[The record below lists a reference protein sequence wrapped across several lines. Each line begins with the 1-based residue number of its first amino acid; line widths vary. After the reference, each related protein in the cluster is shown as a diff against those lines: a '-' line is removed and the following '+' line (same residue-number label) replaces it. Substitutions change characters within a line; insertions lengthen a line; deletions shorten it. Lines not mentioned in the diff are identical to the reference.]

1 MKKTTLYVLLL
12 VVMVLALLAPA
23 LASAAPVGNS
33 SGPAADVATL
43 GDKSGVPASGGYNV
57 PLRPVAPGAVLYDNG
72 PLVTNPGAGA
82 GGADASALQTA
93 LGNSTYGFGHAI
105 SSGYRMADDF
115 TVTGSGW
122 NITTITFYAYQTGS
136 TTTSTIN
143 NVNLRIWNGV
153 PGVGSIVF
161 GDTATNRLASSSW
174 SNIYRVLDTGLG
186 DAARPIMADVVTVNT
201 FLGPG
206 TYWVDWQT
214 GGTLSSGP
222 WAPPVTIAG
231 QTQKPGSNGLQWDPT
246 ASIWNPAVDTG
257 NSTQQDF
264 PFVVQ
269 GDGGTGPTPTFTP
282 TPPPTATPTPTAT
295 PNSCSVSEGFES
307 GTLGIFTADGAPAWA
322 AVNTA
327 ANTGTYSAFAPD
339 QGSISDTRLVL
350 TNPFA
355 IPGASTAASL
365 TFYHRVRTENTYD
378 GAVLEISTDG
388 GSTWNDAGA
397 NITMGGYN
405 GTISSSFSNPLAGRP
420 AWTGNVP
427 AGNGFAQVVVNLL
440 PYAGQNVQFRYRLGS
455 DTSVGATGVW
465 TDDYVL
471 TYDPCGAPTG
481 VNLSDLNSTSTNA
494 GNGWLIAV
502 AVLALVAGVSAWGWR
517 RSTN

>member
-1 MKKTTLYVLLL
+1 MRKIALLATLVALL
-12 VVMVLALLAPA
+12 VLTLAPA
-23 LASAAPVGNS
+23 LASAGPLPPTLTGS
-33 SGPAADVATL
+33 S
-43 GDKSGVPASGGYNV
+43 SNV
-57 PLRPVAPGAVLYDNG
+57 VAPDAGPYAVLYDQTDN
-72 PLVTNPGAGA
+72 AGTDSITSQDFEA
-82 GGADASALQTA
+82 ANDPYDNQA
-93 LGNSTYGFGHAI
+93 
-105 SSGYRMADDF
+105 ADDF
-115 TVTGSGW
+115 VIPSGDGSW
-122 NITTITFYAYQTGS
+122 NINEVYIAGAY
-136 TTTSTIN
+136 
-143 NVNLRIWNGV
+143 WNGTGPSTLANVYFYQDASGLPGAQVYSALSV
-153 PGVGSIVF
+153 PSGESGGNFTIALSP
-161 GDTATNRLASSSW
+161 A
-174 SNIYRVLDTGLG
+174 
-186 DAARPIMADVVTVNT
+186 VT
-201 FLGPG
+201 LPSG
-206 TYWVDWQT
+206 TYWVSVQARMDFGA
-214 GGTLSSGP
+214 GGQWGWTERTVQSNSASAWRNPGGGFGTPCTNWGARVATCGVGAYPDLLFRLS
-222 WAPPVTIAG
+222 
-231 QTQKPGSNGLQWDPT
+231 GS
-246 ASIWNPAVDTG
+246 I
-257 NSTQQDF
+257 
-264 PFVVQ
+264 
-269 GDGGTGPTPTFTP
+269 GTGPTPTPTP
-282 TPPPTATPTPTAT
+282 TAPPTATPTPTAT

-339 QGSISDTRLVL
+339 QGSVSDTRLVL

-355 IPGASTAASL
+355 IPGASTSASL

-481 VNLSDLNSTSTNA
+481 VNLSDLSSTSTNA